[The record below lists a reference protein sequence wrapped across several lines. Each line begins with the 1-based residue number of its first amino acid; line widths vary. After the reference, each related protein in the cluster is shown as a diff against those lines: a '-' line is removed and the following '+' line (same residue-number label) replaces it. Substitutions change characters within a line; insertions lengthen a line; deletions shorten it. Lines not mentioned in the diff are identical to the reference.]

1 MGKLSLRGG
10 HGAFKEAY
18 RRLVAVQGP
27 ECSSPDNLLFKV
39 LLENPATWYPAASV
53 SAHFWAL
60 GFSHVVLCRS
70 QRPQRKESSPTVDTW
85 RWWTE
90 ALWGEG
96 GFTLDPFHTHHLS
109 CSSASPPPRPP
120 QSHDHSPWCTGL
132 GNKPQFAHG
141 ENPGILTA
149 VHICNDS
156 FFWQVLLS

>member
-109 CSSASPPPRPP
+109 CSSASPPPPAHP
-120 QSHDHSPWCTGL
+120 NLMTIHL
-132 GNKPQFAHG
+132 GAQDW
-141 ENPGILTA
+141 ETNP
-149 VHICNDS
+149 S
-156 FFWQVLLS
+156 LLMERTQAS